1 MRHLFSSIHIPPD
14 WTAEQAHAVVE
25 FLDDL
30 STQIW
35 EIHEQKILDA
45 MEKKETLLIKA
56 ARGEEDGCLDD
67 DEFPP

>member
-1 MRHLFSSIHIPPD
+1 MTWTKIHIPPE

-30 STQIW
+30 STAIW
-35 EIHEQKILDA
+35 EIHEDKILEA
-45 MEKKETLLIKA
+45 MTKKETLLIKA